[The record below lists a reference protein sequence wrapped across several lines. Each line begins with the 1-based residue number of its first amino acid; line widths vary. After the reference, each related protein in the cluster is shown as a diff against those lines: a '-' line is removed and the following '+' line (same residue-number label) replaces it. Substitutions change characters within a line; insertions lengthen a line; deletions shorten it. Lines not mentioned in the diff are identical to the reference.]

1 MAFIPQHK
9 ISILSSIWYI
19 ILTTWFQHPNI
30 LTSLTT
36 LTIQPINQINCPNP
50 LQLPRVII
58 YESVHC
64 TACSVCNSWY
74 TAEQELT
81 YNISSWEQLWFFV
94 VHITDKLRRRSA
106 AQCYSQSYQ
115 CLNYEHTYCP
125 HQPNFPDHLTTP
137 NILTSDQPADPEKN
151 TTLTTVTIQ
160 TTQTPGKGSCSKFYH
175 EHDLRRLDQ
184 A

>member
-94 VHITDKLRRRSA
+94 VHITDKLRRRPA

-115 CLNYEHTYCP
+115 CRWTTSTRIAPTNLI
-125 HQPNFPDHLTTP
+125 FP
-137 NILTSDQPADPEKN
+137 
-151 TTLTTVTIQ
+151 TTLPPQIYWPVTTCRPWVKHNSDNCDHPNHSNTNW
-160 TTQTPGKGSCSKFYH
+160 TT
-175 EHDLRRLDQ
+175 
-184 A
+184 

>member
-1 MAFIPQHK
+1 MRIIFHYKSHLLRPKSHKRCPSIKLRFENIWNRYFVNNFKTSHPNLLILNGDNQSRKPKHGRVKNRLVKKLYRFCFIFCKMAFIPQDT

-64 TACSVCNSWY
+64 TACSV
-74 TAEQELT
+74 
-81 YNISSWEQLWFFV
+81 
-94 VHITDKLRRRSA
+94 
-106 AQCYSQSYQ
+106 
-115 CLNYEHTYCP
+115 
-125 HQPNFPDHLTTP
+125 
-137 NILTSDQPADPEKN
+137 
-151 TTLTTVTIQ
+151 
-160 TTQTPGKGSCSKFYH
+160 
-175 EHDLRRLDQ
+175 
-184 A
+184 